1 MKNTVIINLDYDRQ
15 VPVIIE
21 KPVGIMK
28 PKDESEAKEMIKKDI
43 ITASHGLFT
52 LIEMA
57 NDSGYMDSDKAAE
70 LLITQLRKKF
80 INKEESK

>member
-1 MKNTVIINLDYDRQ
+1 MKNTVIINVDYDRQ
-15 VPVIIE
+15 NPVIIE

-28 PKDESEAKEMIKKDI
+28 PKDEDEAKQMIKKDI
-43 ITASHGLFT
+43 ITATHGLFT

-70 LLITQLRKKF
+70 LLISQLNRKF
-80 INKEESK
+80 LTTEETK